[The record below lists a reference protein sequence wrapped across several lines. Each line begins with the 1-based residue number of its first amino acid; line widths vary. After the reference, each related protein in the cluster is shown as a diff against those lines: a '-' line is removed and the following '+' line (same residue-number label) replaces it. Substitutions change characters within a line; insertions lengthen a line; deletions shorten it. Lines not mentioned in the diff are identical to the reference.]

1 MVLEEL
7 AEVALVAVLAYHV
20 ERVAVGDAHAH
31 HADQV
36 RVIET
41 GQDSRLL
48 DEVGSKSVQEN
59 MNRALLR
66 RGGIQATFGDVAALR
81 FCVS

>member
-20 ERVAVGDAHAH
+20 ERVAVGDANAH

-36 RVIET
+36 WVIET
-41 GQDSRLL
+41 CQDSSLL
-48 DEVGSKSVQEN
+48 DEVGSKNVQKHSN
-59 MNRALLR
+59 YVLFL
-66 RGGIQATFGDVAALR
+66 
-81 FCVS
+81 